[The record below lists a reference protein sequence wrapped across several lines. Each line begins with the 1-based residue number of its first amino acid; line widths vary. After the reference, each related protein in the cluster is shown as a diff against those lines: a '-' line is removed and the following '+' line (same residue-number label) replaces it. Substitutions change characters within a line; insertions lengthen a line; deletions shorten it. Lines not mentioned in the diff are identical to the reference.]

1 MRIAN
6 RLCISGE
13 GGAFR
18 ISLAET
24 DVRPRDYEKLEEIKV
39 VLLGIYI
46 KMYVHKYRK
55 PFHP

>member
-1 MRIAN
+1 MPIV
-6 RLCISGE
+6 LCIGGE